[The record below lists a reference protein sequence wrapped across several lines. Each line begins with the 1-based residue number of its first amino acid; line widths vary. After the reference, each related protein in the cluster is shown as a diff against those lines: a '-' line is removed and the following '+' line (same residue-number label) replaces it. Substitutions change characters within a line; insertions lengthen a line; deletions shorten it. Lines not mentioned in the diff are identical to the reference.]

1 MCVYIQVAGMIQFSE
16 ATHCQS
22 DLNKLLVRQMSEAL
36 EASNPEAFTQTMFK
50 MAALLISTKGKYTR
64 SAGATRCF
72 MFTDLSEN
80 ELTINNKI
88 QL

>member
-1 MCVYIQVAGMIQFSE
+1 MIQFSE

-64 SAGATRCF
+64 SSCSLILVKMNKQSIIRYSDEIT
-72 MFTDLSEN
+72 FTVGLV
-80 ELTINNKI
+80 
-88 QL
+88 